1 MRDSMRPFLPSCL
14 ITAIALLLAFLWAGW
29 DGLFVCVL
37 MIILEVSFSFDN
49 AVVNA
54 TVMRNMKKKWQQ
66 RFLTWGM
73 LVTVFGMYYLFPLL
87 IVSLATGLGLLD
99 VMHLAIHAPEAY
111 SQHVMASHAQI
122 DAFGGMFLLM
132 VFLTFI
138 LDEGKELHWLGS
150 VEKHLA
156 RLGQLEA
163 IEIIVALIL
172 LLVLQSFL
180 PEADRLHAM
189 IAGIAGVTLYVV
201 MGSIIALFNLKEMRK
216 SAFAKSG
223 LMGFIYLN
231 LLDASFSLDAVV
243 GSFVISNDIVIIVLG
258 LSAGAM
264 FVRSLTVHLVR
275 KDTLAQYVFLEHGAH
290 YAIGALAAIMLISIV
305 TPVSQVITGL
315 LGLVFILA
323 SFWSS
328 VRYNR
333 KSRR

>member
-1 MRDSMRPFLPSCL
+1 MKHFLPSGL
-14 ITAIALLLAFLWAGW
+14 ITAIALLIAFLWAGVS
-29 DGLFVCVL
+29 GLFICVL

-87 IVSLATGLGLLD
+87 IVSLATGLDIID
-99 VMHLAIHAPEAY
+99 VMRLAIHAPRIY
-111 SQHVMASHAQI
+111 SQHVMASHTQI

-138 LDEGKELHWLGS
+138 LDEGKDLHWLGGI
-150 VEKHLA
+150 EKHLA

-163 IEIIVALIL
+163 IEIIVALVL
-172 LLVLQSFL
+172 LLALQSFL
-180 PEADRLHAM
+180 PDADRLHAM

-201 MGSIIALFNLKEMRK
+201 MGSIISLFNLKEMRK

-264 FVRSLTVHLVR
+264 FVRSLTVQLVR

-290 YAIGALAAIMLISIV
+290 YAIGALAVIMLVSII
-305 TPVSQVITGL
+305 TPVSQIVTGL
-315 LGLVFILA
+315 AGLVFILA

-333 KSRR
+333 RH